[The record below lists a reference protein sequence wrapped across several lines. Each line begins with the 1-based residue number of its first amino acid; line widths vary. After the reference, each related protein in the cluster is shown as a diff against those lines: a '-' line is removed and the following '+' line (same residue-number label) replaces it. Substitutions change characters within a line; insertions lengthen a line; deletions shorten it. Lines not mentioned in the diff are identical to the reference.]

1 VLGGASLVAVGLLL
15 VSTGVARGSVPI
27 TGVGLVLT
35 GLGVG
40 SWDVAMNVEGADV
53 ERRLDRTL
61 MPRFHAGFSVG
72 TVAGALVGAGAAA
85 LDVPVQAQLA
95 VTGVVSLVAVAVGV
109 RAFLPL
115 VATAVDAPAALR
127 VAQAWREPR
136 TLLVGVLVLCFA
148 FVEGTA
154 NDWLAIALVDGH
166 GTSDA
171 VGALG
176 FACFVTAMTVSR
188 TVGGSQLTRYG
199 RTAVLRTTA
208 LLSAAGLLLVVLS
221 SALPVVLLGA
231 LLWGAGAAL
240 GFPVGMSAAAD
251 DETGA
256 AVRVSVVSSIG
267 YTAFLAGP
275 PLVGLLAE
283 PERLGVLR
291 ALLVVFV
298 AVVALLVGAAV
309 LVDRDRARDEQRRA
323 AAAAQDV
330 VALTL
335 LRPGQD
341 LAPRYGP
348 RPSGVHLVVANA
360 GTATVRL
367 LSGTVAP
374 GTWQVDVP
382 VDRDLRAGRSRRLEL
397 VPPAGCGSAA
407 PRMLVLRA
415 VPPSGRPATVVLD
428 LADAQLAYGGRLDD
442 AVSSAGLTCEPTAG
456 SEVDAT

>member
-1 VLGGASLVAVGLLL
+1 MTTSAPAAVVERARVAVALVFALNGLVFASWVSRLPAVREALGLSTGQLGLLLLCVSIGSVLGLPTSGPLVARFGPSRTVLGGASLVAAGLLL
-15 VSTGVARGSVPI
+15 VSTGVGTASVPL
-27 TGVGLVLT
+27 TGAGLVLT

-53 ERRLDRTL
+53 ERRLARTL

-72 TVAGALVGAGAAA
+72 TVAGALVGAAGAAA
-85 LDVPVQAQLA
+85 GLAVQVQLA
-95 VTGVVSLVAVAVGV
+95 LTGVVSLVAVAVCL
-109 RAFLPL
+109 RAFLPVTQ
-115 VATAVDAPAALR
+115 VASDAPAALR
-127 VAQAWREPR
+127 VSQAWREPR

-176 FACFVTAMTVSR
+176 FACFVAAMTASR
-188 TVGGSQLTRYG
+188 TVGGSLLTRYG
-199 RTAVLRTTA
+199 RTPVLRATA
-208 LLSAAGLLLVVLS
+208 LVSAAGLLLVVLS

-283 PERLGVLR
+283 PERLGVLP
-291 ALLVVFV
+291 ALLVVF
-298 AVVALLVGAAV
+298 VALLVGAAV
-309 LVDRDRARDEQRRA
+309 AR
-323 AAAAQDV
+323 
-330 VALTL
+330 
-335 LRPGQD
+335 
-341 LAPRYGP
+341 
-348 RPSGVHLVVANA
+348 
-360 GTATVRL
+360 
-367 LSGTVAP
+367 
-374 GTWQVDVP
+374 
-382 VDRDLRAGRSRRLEL
+382 
-397 VPPAGCGSAA
+397 SAA
-407 PRMLVLRA
+407 PLPRPDA
-415 VPPSGRPATVVLD
+415 VPAGR
-428 LADAQLAYGGRLDD
+428 
-442 AVSSAGLTCEPTAG
+442 
-456 SEVDAT
+456 

>member
-1 VLGGASLVAVGLLL
+1 VAERARVAVALVFALNGLVFASWVSRLPAVREALGLSTGQLGLLLLCVSVGSVLGLPTSGPLIARFGPVKTVVGGASLVAVGLLL
-15 VSTGVARGSVPI
+15 VSTGVGTASVPV

-53 ERRLDRTL
+53 ERRLGRTL

-72 TVAGALVGAGAAA
+72 TVAGALVGAAAA
-85 LDVPVQAQLA
+85 AGGLAVQVQLA
-95 VTGVVSLVAVAVGV
+95 VTGVVSLLAVAVCV
-109 RAFLPL
+109 RAFLP
-115 VATAVDAPAALR
+115 VTAAASDAPPALR

-176 FACFVTAMTVSR
+176 FAAFVVAMTASR
-188 TVGGSQLTRYG
+188 TVGGGLLTRYG
-199 RTAVLRTTA
+199 RTQVLRVTA
-208 LLSAAGLLLVVLS
+208 LVSAAGLLLVVFAS
-221 SALPVVLLGA
+221 GLPVVLLGA

-251 DETGA
+251 DEVGA

-283 PERLGVLR
+283 PDRLGVLP

-298 AVVALLVGAAV
+298 ALLVGA
-309 LVDRDRARDEQRRA
+309 
-323 AAAAQDV
+323 V
-330 VALTL
+330 VA
-335 LRPGQD
+335 R
-341 LAPRYGP
+341 
-348 RPSGVHLVVANA
+348 
-360 GTATVRL
+360 
-367 LSGTVAP
+367 
-374 GTWQVDVP
+374 
-382 VDRDLRAGRSRRLEL
+382 
-397 VPPAGCGSAA
+397 SAA
-407 PRMLVLRA
+407 PLV
-415 VPPSGRPATVVLD
+415 RP
-428 LADAQLAYGGRLDD
+428 
-442 AVSSAGLTCEPTAG
+442 ETAPA
-456 SEVDAT
+456 SR

>member
-1 VLGGASLVAVGLLL
+1 MTTSAPAAVVERARVAVALVFALNGLVFASWVSRLPAVREALGLSTGQLGLLLLCLSVGSVLGLPTSGPLVARFGPSKTVLGGAALVAVGLLL
-15 VSTGVARGSVPI
+15 VSAGVATASVPT
-27 TGVGLVLT
+27 TGVGLVLV

-53 ERRLDRTL
+53 ERRLARTL
-61 MPRFHAGFSVG
+61 MPRFHAGFSIG
-72 TVAGALVGAGAAA
+72 TVAGALVGAAAA
-85 LDVPVQAQLA
+85 GAGLAVQVQLA
-95 VTGVVSLVAVAVGV
+95 LTGIVSLAAVVV
-109 RAFLPL
+109 CLRAFLP
-115 VATAVDAPAALR
+115 VVPAEVDEPVALR
-127 VAQAWREPR
+127 VSQAWRESR

-176 FACFVTAMTVSR
+176 FACFVAAMTASR
-188 TVGGSQLTRYG
+188 TVGGSLLTRYG
-199 RTAVLRTTA
+199 RTAVLRATA
-208 LLSAAGLLLVVLS
+208 LLSAGGLLLVVLS

-251 DETGA
+251 DEVGA

-298 AVVALLVGAAV
+298 ALLVGAAV
-309 LVDRDRARDEQRRA
+309 AR
-323 AAAAQDV
+323 
-330 VALTL
+330 
-335 LRPGQD
+335 
-341 LAPRYGP
+341 
-348 RPSGVHLVVANA
+348 
-360 GTATVRL
+360 
-367 LSGTVAP
+367 
-374 GTWQVDVP
+374 
-382 VDRDLRAGRSRRLEL
+382 
-397 VPPAGCGSAA
+397 SAA
-407 PRMLVLRA
+407 PL
-415 VPPSGRPATVVLD
+415 
-428 LADAQLAYGGRLDD
+428 Y
-442 AVSSAGLTCEPTAG
+442 EPEPVTAG
-456 SEVDAT
+456 R

>member
-1 VLGGASLVAVGLLL
+1 MVERARVAVALVFALNGLVFASWVSRLPAVREALGLSTGQLGLLLLCVSVGSVLGLPTSGPLVARFGPAKTVLGGACLVAVGLLL
-15 VSTGVARGSVPI
+15 VSAGVSTGSVPL
-27 TGVGLVLT
+27 TGAGLVLT

-72 TVAGALVGAGAAA
+72 TVAGALVGAAAA
-85 LDVPVQAQLA
+85 AVGLAVQVQLA
-95 VTGVVSLVAVAVGV
+95 VTGVASLVAVGV
-109 RAFLPL
+109 CLRAFLP
-115 VATAVDAPAALR
+115 VTAAASDAPAALR
-127 VAQAWREPR
+127 VSQAWREPR

-176 FACFVTAMTVSR
+176 FACFVAAMTASR
-188 TVGGSQLTRYG
+188 TVGGSLITRFG
-199 RTAVLRTTA
+199 RTPVLRVTA
-208 LLSAAGLLLVVLS
+208 LVSAAGLLLVVFS

-251 DETGA
+251 DEVGA

-283 PERLGVLR
+283 PERLGVLP
-291 ALLVVFV
+291 ALLVVF
-298 AVVALLVGAAV
+298 VALLVGAAV
-309 LVDRDRARDEQRRA
+309 ARYAAPLV
-323 AAAAQDV
+323 
-330 VALTL
+330 
-335 LRPGQD
+335 RPD
-341 LAPRYGP
+341 
-348 RPSGVHLVVANA
+348 
-360 GTATVRL
+360 
-367 LSGTVAP
+367 TVA
-374 GTWQVDVP
+374 
-382 VDRDLRAGRSRRLEL
+382 AGR
-397 VPPAGCGSAA
+397 
-407 PRMLVLRA
+407 
-415 VPPSGRPATVVLD
+415 
-428 LADAQLAYGGRLDD
+428 
-442 AVSSAGLTCEPTAG
+442 
-456 SEVDAT
+456 

>member
-1 VLGGASLVAVGLLL
+1 VSRLPAVREALGLSTGQLGLLLLCVSVGSVLGLPTSGPIVARFGPSRTVLGGATLVAAGLVL
-15 VSTGVARGSVPI
+15 VSTGVGSASVPL

-72 TVAGALVGAGAAA
+72 TVAGALIGAAA
-85 LDVPVQAQLA
+85 AAAAVPVQVQLA
-95 VTGVVSLVAVAVGV
+95 VTGVVSLVAVGV
-109 RAFLPL
+109 CLRAFLP
-115 VATAVDAPAALR
+115 VVGAAHDTAPALR
-127 VAQAWREPR
+127 VSQAWREPR

-176 FACFVTAMTVSR
+176 FACFVAAMTASR
-188 TVGGSQLTRYG
+188 TVGGSLLTRYG
-199 RTAVLRTTA
+199 RTPVLRVTA
-208 LLSAAGLLLVVLS
+208 LVSAAGLLLVVFS

-251 DETGA
+251 DEVGA

-283 PERLGVLR
+283 PQRLGVLS
-291 ALLVVFV
+291 ALLVVF
-298 AVVALLVGAAV
+298 VALLVGAAV
-309 LVDRDRARDEQRRA
+309 ARSATPLTRPEA
-323 AAAAQDV
+323 
-330 VALTL
+330 VA
-335 LRPGQD
+335 
-341 LAPRYGP
+341 
-348 RPSGVHLVVANA
+348 
-360 GTATVRL
+360 
-367 LSGTVAP
+367 
-374 GTWQVDVP
+374 
-382 VDRDLRAGRSRRLEL
+382 AGR
-397 VPPAGCGSAA
+397 
-407 PRMLVLRA
+407 
-415 VPPSGRPATVVLD
+415 
-428 LADAQLAYGGRLDD
+428 
-442 AVSSAGLTCEPTAG
+442 
-456 SEVDAT
+456 

>member
-1 VLGGASLVAVGLLL
+1 MTTSAPAALAERARVAVALVFALNGLVFASWVSRLPAVREALGLSTGELGLLLLCVSVGSVLGLPTSGPLVARFGPSRTVLGGAILVTAGLLL
-15 VSTGVARGSVPI
+15 VSTGVGTASVPL

-35 GLGVG
+35 GLGIG

-53 ERRLDRTL
+53 ERRLARTL

-72 TVAGALVGAGAAA
+72 TVVGALLGAAA
-85 LDVPVQAQLA
+85 AAVGLSVQVQLA
-95 VTGVVSLVAVAVGV
+95 LTGVASLAAVALCL
-109 RAFLPL
+109 RAFLP
-115 VATAVDAPAALR
+115 VVETAVDAPAALR
-127 VAQAWREPR
+127 VSQAWRESR

-176 FACFVTAMTVSR
+176 FACFVTAMTASR
-188 TVGGSQLTRYG
+188 TVGGSLLTRYG
-199 RTAVLRTTA
+199 RTAVLRATA
-208 LLSAAGLLLVVLS
+208 VLSAAGLLLVVLS

-283 PERLGVLR
+283 PERLGVLS

-298 AVVALLVGAAV
+298 ALLVGAGVAHHAAP
-309 LVDRDRARDEQRRA
+309 LDDRR
-323 AAAAQDV
+323 
-330 VALTL
+330 
-335 LRPGQD
+335 
-341 LAPRYGP
+341 
-348 RPSGVHLVVANA
+348 
-360 GTATVRL
+360 
-367 LSGTVAP
+367 TVA
-374 GTWQVDVP
+374 
-382 VDRDLRAGRSRRLEL
+382 AGR
-397 VPPAGCGSAA
+397 
-407 PRMLVLRA
+407 
-415 VPPSGRPATVVLD
+415 
-428 LADAQLAYGGRLDD
+428 
-442 AVSSAGLTCEPTAG
+442 
-456 SEVDAT
+456 

>member
-1 VLGGASLVAVGLLL
+1 MTTSAPAAVVERARVAVALVFALNGLVFASWVSRLPAVREALGLSTGQLGLLLLCLSVGSVLGLPTSGPLVARFGPSKTVLGGAALVAVGLLL
-15 VSTGVARGSVPI
+15 VSAGVATASVPT
-27 TGVGLVLT
+27 TGVGLVLV

-53 ERRLDRTL
+53 ERRLARTL
-61 MPRFHAGFSVG
+61 MPRFHAGFSIG
-72 TVAGALVGAGAAA
+72 TVAGALVGAAAA
-85 LDVPVQAQLA
+85 GAGLAVQVQLA
-95 VTGVVSLVAVAVGV
+95 LTGIASLAAVVVCL
-109 RAFLPL
+109 RAFLP
-115 VATAVDAPAALR
+115 VVSAAVDEPVALR
-127 VAQAWREPR
+127 VSQAWRESR

-176 FACFVTAMTVSR
+176 FACFVAAMTASR
-188 TVGGSQLTRYG
+188 TVGGSLLTRYG
-199 RTAVLRTTA
+199 RTAVLRATA
-208 LLSAAGLLLVVLS
+208 LLSAGGLLLVVLS

-251 DETGA
+251 DEVGA

-298 AVVALLVGAAV
+298 ALLVGAAV
-309 LVDRDRARDEQRRA
+309 AR
-323 AAAAQDV
+323 
-330 VALTL
+330 
-335 LRPGQD
+335 
-341 LAPRYGP
+341 
-348 RPSGVHLVVANA
+348 
-360 GTATVRL
+360 
-367 LSGTVAP
+367 
-374 GTWQVDVP
+374 
-382 VDRDLRAGRSRRLEL
+382 
-397 VPPAGCGSAA
+397 SAA
-407 PRMLVLRA
+407 P
-415 VPPSGRPATVVLD
+415 LD
-428 LADAQLAYGGRLDD
+428 
-442 AVSSAGLTCEPTAG
+442 EPEPVTAG
-456 SEVDAT
+456 R